1 MPTGYTADIKDGIS
15 FEQFVMGC
23 ARGFGAL
30 MLMRDLP
37 SSAEIPERFVA
48 SPYHLDQL
56 TQARNLLRF
65 YEGFSGEEATR
76 KANEEFADAELNR
89 NRRLHENKT
98 MLEHYQAMLRRVEEW
113 TPPSSEHFEL
123 KRFMAQQI
131 KDSMEWD
138 DSSEYL
144 SVPTPQLTAEEWL
157 ESKKAKALKDVEYH
171 KKEWAAE
178 VERTEQRNTWLMQLR
193 ESLE

>member
-15 FEQFVMGC
+15 FEQFAMGC

-30 MLMRDLP
+30 MPMRDLP

-65 YEGFSGEEATR
+65 YEGFSQEEAAR

-98 MLEHYQAMLRRVEEW
+98 MLERYQAMLRQAYEW
-113 TPPSSEHFEL
+113 EAPSEDHVEL
-123 KRFMAQQI
+123 KKFMIQQI
-131 KDSMEWD
+131 EDSMKWD

-144 SVPTPQLTAEEWL
+144 SATTPQLTAEEWL

-178 VERTEQRNTWLMQLR
+178 VERTESRNTWLQQLR
-193 ESLE
+193 ESLA

>member
-15 FEQFVMGC
+15 FEQFALNC
-23 ARGFGAL
+23 AKAFGACIS
-30 MLMRDLP
+30 MRDLP
-37 SSAEIPERFVA
+37 ADTPIPERFVA

-65 YEGFSGEEATR
+65 YEGFSPEEATR

-98 MLEHYQAMLRRVEEW
+98 LLEHYQAMLRQANEW
-113 TPPSSEHFEL
+113 TPPSEDHAEL
-123 KRFMAQQI
+123 KKFMIQQI
-131 KDSMEWD
+131 EDSMKWD

-144 SVPTPQLTAEEWL
+144 SVPTPQLSAEEWL

-178 VERTEQRNTWLMQLR
+178 VERTEQRNTWLQQLR
-193 ESLE
+193 ESLA